1 MLLFAFGIL
10 TFPFQMAD
18 FKNKVIYKKN
28 RGLSVDSFGMGVFL
42 SQEFK
47 YKKRSCGKLKNINVF
62 KVQTIFI

>member
-1 MLLFAFGIL
+1 
-10 TFPFQMAD
+10 MAD

-62 KVQTIFI
+62 KV